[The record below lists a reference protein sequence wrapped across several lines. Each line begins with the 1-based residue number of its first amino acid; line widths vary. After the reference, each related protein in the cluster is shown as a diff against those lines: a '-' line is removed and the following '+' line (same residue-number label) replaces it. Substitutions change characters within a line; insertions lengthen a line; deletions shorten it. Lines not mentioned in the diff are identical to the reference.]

1 MKKKVRYYLYSYK
14 NVHDK
19 PLPSHLQEDAG
30 VTCKPSKLPTSQS
43 QHKLHLH
50 MLERS
55 PWTCEN
61 ICESSQEKQNLEQV
75 KLSSADQQESS
86 HTPHEWYALLDP
98 KHALCCSTHN
108 ETLEVE
114 MLGRLCCEET

>member
-1 MKKKVRYYLYSYK
+1 MREKKVRYYLYSYK

-19 PLPSHLQEDAG
+19 PLPSHLQLDAG

-55 PWTCEN
+55 PWT
-61 ICESSQEKQNLEQV
+61 
-75 KLSSADQQESS
+75 
-86 HTPHEWYALLDP
+86 
-98 KHALCCSTHN
+98 
-108 ETLEVE
+108 
-114 MLGRLCCEET
+114 